1 MRQARLLAIATLP
14 AATPAHAVGEQ
25 VFLILGLDIVLFVI
39 ATAVIVFAVR
49 CPRWM
54 RVVLACVYLASLVV
68 LFFLPLQL
76 FPSLGALNAPLHF
89 AFPALVTAAA
99 LLAWR
104 ARRPAAP

>member
-1 MRQARLLAIATLP
+1 MRPARLLALVALP

-25 VFLILGLDIVLFVI
+25 VFLILGLDVVLLVI
-39 ATAVIVFAVR
+39 AAAVIVFALR
-49 CPRWM
+49 CPTWM
-54 RVVLACVYLASLVV
+54 RVVLACVYLASLVL

-99 LLAWR
+99 FLGWR
-104 ARRPAAP
+104 GTR